1 MKIIIAVSIMF
12 FMLSGCSD
20 RAIEITKNHSFDD
33 GGSSIQSEVA
43 RLAGVTG
50 RVSWESTKADGLP
63 ANTRAVSV
71 LMTNEAGEAGIQW
84 LVNMDTNFID
94 LHAIHINGEPRNLLV
109 GPIELETWA
118 MKAKTNQLRN
128 AVSDNHVDKEPMNAP
143 CEKRNGDGECI
154 AYSPRN

>member
-1 MKIIIAVSIMF
+1 MKIIVAVSIML
-12 FMLSGCSD
+12 FMISGCSD

-33 GGSSIQSEVA
+33 GTTIKSEVA

-50 RVSWESTKADGLP
+50 RVSWESTKAEGLP
-63 ANTRAVSV
+63 DNTRSV
-71 LMTNEAGEAGIQW
+71 TVKISNEAGEAGIQW

-94 LHAIHINGEPRNLLV
+94 LHAIRINGEPRNLLT

-128 AVSDNHVDKEPMNAP
+128 AMPDNQEDTATMNAP
-143 CEKRNGDGECI
+143 CEKRNDDGVCI
-154 AYSPRN
+154 TYAPRN